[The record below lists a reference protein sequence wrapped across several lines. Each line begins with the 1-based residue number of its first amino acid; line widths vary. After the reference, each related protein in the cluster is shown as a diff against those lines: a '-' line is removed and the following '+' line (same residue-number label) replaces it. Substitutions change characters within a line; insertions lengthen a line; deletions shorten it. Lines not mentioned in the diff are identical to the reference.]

1 VTHDCDS
8 GLCGRRRAEE
18 MKRVAAM
25 LDNAIHIRDL
35 TSLEYSLA
43 LHVRQ
48 ERLGWPGLWCLLPQW
63 AKRAHAV
70 QRSVAAEQSMTAQVR
85 CALIDHNGE
94 WFHGEYSNRILRGGF
109 FLMRLFSFLKVYYS
123 TVAFNVGYYFLALYF
138 LSLL

>member
-1 VTHDCDS
+1 
-8 GLCGRRRAEE
+8 
-18 MKRVAAM
+18 
-25 LDNAIHIRDL
+25 
-35 TSLEYSLA
+35 
-43 LHVRQ
+43 
-48 ERLGWPGLWCLLPQW
+48 
-63 AKRAHAV
+63 
-70 QRSVAAEQSMTAQVR
+70 MTAQVR